1 MSTFSLLFLTALGL
15 SLLIR
20 LWLNQRQIKHVQQH
34 RAHVPEEF
42 QHNINLENHQ
52 RAADYTLCKARFGRW
67 DLLLEPVLLLIW
79 TFGGG
84 LEWLDQLWQSS
95 GWSTIATGI
104 GVILSL
110 TVIGALLDLPFNL
123 YRTFVI
129 EEKFGFNKTTPTLF
143 IQDMLKGTLLMLLLG
158 LPLISVVLWLMSGAG
173 EHWWLYTW
181 LVWMGFNLFILWAY
195 PSIIAPLF
203 NTFSPLEEGALKA
216 RIDNLLQRCG
226 FNSNGI
232 FVVDGSKRSGHGNA
246 YFSGFGRNKRIVF
259 FDTLLE
265 SLSPSQVEA
274 VLAHELGHFKRK
286 HVLKNI
292 VLMATMSLAGL
303 ALLAWLMA
311 SEWFYS
317 SLGIST
323 PSTHIALLLFMLIM
337 PVFSFFL
344 QPLTALFSRKHEF
357 EADEF
362 AAQNSSAEELIT
374 ALVRLYRENASTLTP
389 DPLYSSFY
397 DSHPPASIRI
407 AHLNQLKGVSS

>member
-1 MSTFSLLFLTALGL
+1 MSTFSLLFLTALAASIL
-15 SLLIR
+15 VR
-20 LWLNQRQIKHVQQH
+20 LWLNQRQISHVQQH
-34 RAHVPEEF
+34 RAQVPTEF
-42 QHNINLENHQ
+42 QQNISLENHQ
-52 RAADYTLCKARFGRW
+52 TAADYTLRKARFGRW
-67 DLLLEPVLLLIW
+67 DLLLEPVLLLVW

-84 LEWLDQLWQSS
+84 LEWLDQSWQQLE
-95 GWSTIATGI
+95 WNPLTTGI
-104 GVILSL
+104 AVIISL

-129 EEKFGFNKTTPTLF
+129 EEQFGFNKITPKLF
-143 IQDMLKGTLLMLLLG
+143 VQDMLKGTLLMLVLG
-158 LPLISVVLWLMSGAG
+158 LPLIAVVLWLMNGAG
-173 EHWWLYTW
+173 ENWWLYTW
-181 LVWMGFNLFILWAY
+181 LVWIGFNLFILWAY

-203 NTFSPLEEGALKA
+203 NTFSPLEEGALKE

-226 FNSNGI
+226 FSSNGI

-265 SLSPSQVEA
+265 SLTPSQVEA

-286 HVLKNI
+286 HVIKNI
-292 VLMATMSLAGL
+292 VLMAAMSLAGL
-303 ALLAWLMA
+303 YLLAWLMA
-311 SEWFYS
+311 SDWFYS
-317 SLGIST
+317 SLGVST
-323 PSTHIALLLFMLIM
+323 PSTYMALLLFMMIM

-374 ALVRLYRENASTLTP
+374 ALVGLYRENASTLTP
-389 DPLYSSFY
+389 DPLYSAFY

-407 AHLNQLKGVSS
+407 AHLNQLKEVSS